1 MLPKIIQGVREQSR
15 LAISKAI
22 SIVENNRSGCEQL
35 LSSIYSFSGSS
46 HRIGITGPPGAGKSS
61 LTNSLVSFYRNEN
74 KKVAVIAIDPT
85 SPFSGGAVLG
95 DRIRMTS
102 HSSDADVFIRSLAS
116 RGSRGG
122 LTSSANQIGDVFDS
136 AGYDIIIY
144 ETVGVGQIELDI
156 IESVDTVVVVLVPE
170 SGDEVQMLKA
180 GLMEIGDIFA
190 INKSDRPGANKLMI
204 TLKNII
210 SSNSTDDKWSPD
222 IFKTVA
228 LDNTGVDSL
237 FKRINDHGKFI
248 IEKGLLRKKILNRYK
263 KIVSDILKEKYLQNI
278 WNNNNSELLNVECT
292 KERKSQLS
300 PYEFANKLIKH
311 E

>member
-22 SIVENNRSGCEQL
+22 SIVENNRSGCEEL
-35 LSSIYSFSGSS
+35 LSSIYSFSGSA

-61 LTNSLVSFYRNEN
+61 LTNSLVSFYRNKN

-102 HSSDADVFIRSLAS
+102 HSSDSDVFIRSLAS
-116 RGSRGG
+116 RGSKGG

-210 SSNSTDDKWSPD
+210 SSNIADDKWSPD
-222 IFKTVA
+222 IFQTVA

-263 KIVSDILKEKYLQNI
+263 KIVSDILKERYLQTI
-278 WNNNNSELLNVECT
+278 WNNNNSELLNAECT